1 MIYPLTS
8 LRFFFALIV
17 FLSHYSC
24 KGKAIFV
31 EGDIGVE
38 FFYILSGFI
47 ISYTY
52 KNKFAEGKIKIRD
65 FLVARIARIYPLH
78 CLTFLLFLI
87 VQPFDWSK
95 AFFNITLLQSFVPLE
110 SYYFS
115 FNAVSWSISCEMFF
129 YLCFP
134 LLLFLQIRL
143 SVLNKIS
150 ILALFLISYFLGIY
164 FVSEQYHHAIFYVN
178 PVLRIF
184 NFIMGIGLFNFYEYL
199 NSIDIRNHRI
209 LKNKIIVNLIEII
222 PLLLLTTMIMF
233 KDKIP
238 QVYRYDC
245 YYWIPVAL
253 IIISCSQVFG
263 HGIISKILSY
273 RFLIICGQISFGFYM
288 LHNPILLFSHA
299 AIKLIFKFDI
309 NQINELVR
317 FTIIFFSILVASLI
331 SFYLYETPANKMIK
345 KLYAR

>member
-1 MIYPLTS
+1 LIYPLTS

-17 FLSHYSC
+17 FLSHYSW
-24 KGKAIFV
+24 KGKAIFA

-52 KNKFAEGKIKIRD
+52 KDKFKSGKIKTRD
-65 FLVARIARIYPLH
+65 FLAARIARIYPLH
-78 CLTFLLFLI
+78 CLTFILFLI
-87 VQPFDWSK
+87 IQPFDWLK

-134 LLLFLQIRL
+134 LLLFLQMKL
-143 SVLNKIS
+143 NVHNKI
-150 ILALFLISYFLGIY
+150 LLLTLFLISYFLGIY
-164 FVSEQYHHAIFYVN
+164 FIPESYHHAIFYVN
-178 PVLRIF
+178 PILRIF
-184 NFIMGIGLFNFYEYL
+184 NFIIGMGLFNLYEYL
-199 NSIDIRNHRI
+199 YSIDIKNCRI

-222 PLLLLTTMIMF
+222 PFLILAIMIMLAN
-233 KDKIP
+233 KVP

-245 YYWIPVAL
+245 YYWIPIIL

-263 HGIISKILSY
+263 YGIISKILSQ
-273 RFLIICGQISFGFYM
+273 RFLIIGGEISFGFYM
-288 LHNPILLFSHA
+288 LHNPILLFSA
-299 AIKLIFKFDI
+299 RY
-309 NQINELVR
+309 NINEFAR
-317 FTIIFFSILVASLI
+317 FAIIFFSVLAASLI
-331 SFYLYETPANKMIK
+331 SFYLYETPAKKMIFAILTK
-345 KLYAR
+345 CRLRQKIQK